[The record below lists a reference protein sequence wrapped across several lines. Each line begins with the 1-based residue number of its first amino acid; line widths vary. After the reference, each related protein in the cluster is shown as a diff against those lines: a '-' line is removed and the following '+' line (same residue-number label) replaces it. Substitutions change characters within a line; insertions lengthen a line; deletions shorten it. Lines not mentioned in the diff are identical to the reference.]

1 MPEASVAIITRT
13 KDRPLLLRRA
23 VESVLGQTHAD
34 WVHVIVNDG
43 GDPAAVEQVVAP
55 QADRYAGRLVRVD
68 NPRSLGMEAASNR
81 GIAASASRY
90 LVIHDDDDSWDPAF
104 LAKMTALLEAS
115 RPPVA
120 GAICHSV
127 LVREAVEGEAV
138 TEMGREDFNANLLAV
153 PMAQMAVRNL
163 FPPISF
169 LFQRAALEAAG
180 PFREELPVLGDW
192 DFNLRFLRDHDIAV
206 LPEKLAFWHHRVAA
220 EEGEY
225 ANSVLGGAL
234 SHASYDATIRNQMLR
249 EDMGKGRVDLGF
261 LVNFGTAVRDE
272 IHPSAPG
279 SLIEARA
286 APALRRIIDETRQ
299 RAEAAEAEAAQL
311 RAAHDRQQ
319 AVIAEL
325 NQQNFGLD
333 ERLQAVLHST
343 SWQVTAPLRWAI
355 RMAKRLTGK
364 RPTGRS

>member
-1 MPEASVAIITRT
+1 MPEAAVAIITRT

-23 VESVLGQTHAD
+23 VESVLGQTHTD

-55 QADRYAGRLVRVD
+55 HAERYAGRLVRVD
-68 NPRSLGMEAASNR
+68 NPQSLGMEAASNR
-81 GIAASASRY
+81 GIAASTSRY

-104 LAKMTALLEAS
+104 LEKMTALLETS

-127 LVREAVEGEAV
+127 LVHEAIESESVKEQR
-138 TEMGREDFNANLLAV
+138 REDFNASLLAV
-153 PMAQMAVRNL
+153 PLAQMAVRNL

-220 EEGEY
+220 AEGGY

-234 SHASYDATIRNQMLR
+234 SHASYDAAIRNQLLR
-249 EDMGKGRVDLGF
+249 EDLEKGRVGLGF

-272 IHPSAPG
+272 IHASAPG

-286 APALRRIIDETRQ
+286 APALRLIIDEARNKAQ
-299 RAEAAEAEAAQL
+299 AAEIALQQSQQ
-311 RAAHDRQQ
+311 RQQ
-319 AVIAEL
+319 TMETLAQDL
-325 NQQNFGLD
+325 NQ
-333 ERLQAVLHST
+333 RLEAVHRST

-355 RMAKRLTGK
+355 RMAKRLTG
-364 RPTGRS
+364 RR

>member
-1 MPEASVAIITRT
+1 MPEAGVAIITRT

-23 VESVLGQTHAD
+23 VESVLGQTYAD

-55 QADRYAGRLVRVD
+55 HAERYGGRLVRVD
-68 NPRSLGMEAASNR
+68 NPQSLGMEAASNK

-104 LAKMTALLEAS
+104 LEKMTALLEAS
-115 RPPVA
+115 QPPVA

-127 LVREAVEGEAV
+127 LVHEAIEGEVV
-138 TEMGREDFNANLLAV
+138 TEKRREDFNANLLAV
-153 PMAQMAVRNL
+153 PLAQMAVRNL

-206 LPEKLAFWHHRVAA
+206 LPEKLAFWHHRAAAA
-220 EEGEY
+220 EGGY

-234 SHASYDATIRNQMLR
+234 NHASYDAAIRNQLLR
-249 EDMGKGRVDLGF
+249 EDLETGRVGLGF

-272 IHPSAPG
+272 IHASAPG

-286 APALRRIIDETRQ
+286 APALRLIIDEARSKAQ
-299 RAEAAEAEAAQL
+299 SAEIALQQSQQ
-311 RAAHDRQQ
+311 RQQ
-319 AVIAEL
+319 TLETLAQDL
-325 NQQNFGLD
+325 NQ
-333 ERLQAVLHST
+333 RLEAVHRST

-355 RMAKRLTGK
+355 RMTKRLTG
-364 RPTGRS
+364 RR